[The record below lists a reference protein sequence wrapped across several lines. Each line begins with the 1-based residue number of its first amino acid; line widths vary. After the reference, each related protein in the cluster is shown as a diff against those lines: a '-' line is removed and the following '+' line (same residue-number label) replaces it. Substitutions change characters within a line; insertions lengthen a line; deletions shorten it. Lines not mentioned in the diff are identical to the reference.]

1 MGFHRLNPSKDI
13 QSMGDSSLIAKIQ
26 QLTDLELALLVSL
39 VAGQHCLIEVEHEA
53 LNQLQQ
59 EIQLVGSKAQSLLMT
74 Y

>member
-1 MGFHRLNPSKDI
+1 ME
-13 QSMGDSSLIAKIQ
+13 DSSLIAKIQ

-39 VAGQHCLIEVEHEA
+39 VAGQHCLIEAEHEA

>member
-1 MGFHRLNPSKDI
+1 
-13 QSMGDSSLIAKIQ
+13 MGDSSLIGKIQ

-39 VAGQHCLIEVEHEA
+39 VAGQHCLIEAEDEA

-59 EIQLVGSKAQSLLMT
+59 EIQLVGFKAQSLIMT